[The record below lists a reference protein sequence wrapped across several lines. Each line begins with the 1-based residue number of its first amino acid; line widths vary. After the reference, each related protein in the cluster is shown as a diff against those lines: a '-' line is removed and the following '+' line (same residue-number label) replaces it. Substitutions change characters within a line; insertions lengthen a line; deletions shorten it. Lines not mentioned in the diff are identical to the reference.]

1 MQRDFSGRE
10 IICAASAQIIG
21 RHYFVFRFKFTNSAL
36 VNSKNNQ
43 SKLPPELSGDSELEP
58 ELEALELEL
67 EFELE
72 LEELELELFQV
83 EGFAGI
89 SSVKACCPGTI
100 RMGSSFSVVYPLI
113 R

>member
-1 MQRDFSGRE
+1 MRAIQLILGLHLTAME
-10 IICAASAQIIG
+10 
-21 RHYFVFRFKFTNSAL
+21 VPPTNIK
-36 VNSKNNQ
+36 NSQ
-43 SKLPPELSGDSELEP
+43 SKLPPEVTGGSGPRP
-58 ELEALELEL
+58 ELEALELELDELELEL